1 MPKSGT
7 GETVENWSMDDVS
20 SKKDAGGM
28 YRGNCGKNIRRVLA
42 KSAYPLLS
50 VSERNIKKNETKMR
64 IGKIKSVIII
74 PGKIDSKG
82 RKNGAIIAAE
92 RSGHTAGPSLCS

>member
-7 GETVENWSMDDVS
+7 GETGENWSMDDVI

-28 YRGNCGKNIRRVLA
+28 YRGNCGENIRRVPA

-50 VSERNIKKNETKMR
+50 VSARNIKKNETKMR

-82 RKNGAIIAAE
+82 RKNGAITAVDK
-92 RSGHTAGPSLCS
+92 SGQSAGPFLCS